1 MCIFSIIISLLCPLR
16 ASASPALQSSTPYT
30 PASAFPSLG
39 ATFAPQ
45 TTGPARVAGLDTL
58 LTAAGVDNEEDADFL
73 HPLGSAAAF
82 PGPAAPSLKCRRDS
96 PPGFYVT
103 ITATAAATTT
113 CPVSPMATT
122 IALYHGS
129 GSPFGLIVRCSSDL
143 GAPDELLEY
152 DGHQCCMISAA

>member
-1 MCIFSIIISLLCPLR
+1 MHLLLRPCRAPPRIRRRLLSRLLELLSPLK
-16 ASASPALQSSTPYT
+16 QQ
-30 PASAFPSLG
+30 G
-39 ATFAPQ
+39 
-45 TTGPARVAGLDTL
+45 RVAGLDTL